1 MFEEVEVYINNVL
14 LDTSLRTYQFQAY
27 KNLLFYASSEEKATT
42 LRGSLYAEEHSKR
55 FLKLFFVF
63 NMGSLSLRWH
73 VRCRTLGFVGQNLAE
88 SLVPS

>member
-42 LRGSLYAEEHSKR
+42 LRGSLYAEERGKHFFGAIFRLQHGK
-55 FLKLFFVF
+55 FVF
-63 NMGSLSLRWH
+63 KMGCSIPY
-73 VRCRTLGFVGQNLAE
+73 LGFR
-88 SLVPS
+88 